1 LIIRKEIYQIKE
13 RLNST
18 FSTPDFLDKT
28 YLPSLDGWRAIAIIF
43 VILGHAKFTVAPNSL
58 YYYFAET
65 FIYAELGVRIFFV
78 LSGFLITTL
87 LIKERIRFGTIN
99 IKNFFI
105 KRVLRIFPVLYLYML
120 VIFIL
125 NYHLNLGLVKD
136 NFLGPLLYLNN
147 FTFFT
152 GTWLTGHTWSLAV
165 EEQFYLI
172 WPFLFSVLTKNL
184 WLFCLLM
191 ISLVPFLKIL
201 YYFKPDTYEATL
213 GPFITNA
220 DAIFSGALIA
230 ILSFKNIFKT
240 SQKIWNIKGLDLV
253 FILIIFVS
261 MFCVHRGMAGLIFY
275 PMGSTICNVMICL
288 LLIRT
293 LLNNQ
298 SLLFRLLNRR
308 ILVHIGLLSYSLYIW
323 QQLFIVPIN
332 MYGGRFNL
340 FIFPLNIV
348 LAFAAAYLSYN
359 LFEKYF
365 LHFKTQFIKNSNR

>member
-1 LIIRKEIYQIKE
+1 MTIKKEIYQINQ
-13 RLNST
+13 RLNSS

-43 VILGHAKFTVAPNSL
+43 VILGHAKLTVSPSSL

-87 LIKERIRFGTIN
+87 LIKEHIRFGKIN

-120 VIFIL
+120 IVFFL
-125 NYHLNLGLVKD
+125 NYYLNLGLVRD

-172 WPFLFSVLTKNL
+172 WPFLYAAVTKKL
-184 WLFCLLM
+184 WLLCLLI
-191 ISLVPFLKIL
+191 ISLVPLLKIL
-201 YYFKPDTYEATL
+201 YYFKPNTYDATL

-220 DAIFSGALIA
+220 DAIFSGALIS

-240 SQKIWNIKGLDLV
+240 SQKIWNVKGLDLL
-253 FILIIFVS
+253 FILLIFIS
-261 MFCVHRGMAGLIFY
+261 IFSVHRGIAGFIFY
-275 PMGSTICNVMICL
+275 PASNTICNLMICL
-288 LLIRT
+288 LLMRT
-293 LLNNQ
+293 LINNQ
-298 SLLFRLLNRR
+298 SLLFRLINQR

-323 QQLFIVPIN
+323 QQLFIVPTN
-332 MYGGRFNL
+332 MYGGSFNL

-365 LHFKTQFIKNSNR
+365 LHFKTQFIKNSNQ